1 MIKYGTFLYVIY
13 IDANHVMIGPPNL
26 QHYITIVWN
35 ILYMFSSLNL
45 MPTVK
50 KRPFHAFF
58 RTGIDDLVTG
68 SDDFRSRLGFFWWQ
82 KHFLEK
88 KKSSNAFSVPEGIIG
103 VFVASM
109 EYFTNVFKY
118 PYFTFMVYA

>member
-1 MIKYGTFLYVIY
+1 MEHFLYVIY
-13 IDANHVMIGPPNL
+13 IDANHVMIGPPDL
-26 QHYITIVWN
+26 QHYITMVWN
-35 ILYMFSSLNL
+35 ILYLFSSLNC

-50 KRPFHAFF
+50 NPFPCIFF

-68 SDDFRSRLGFFWWQ
+68 SDDFRGRLGFFWWQ

-88 KKSSNAFSVPEGIIG
+88 RESSNAFSVPGGIIG

-118 PYFTFMVYA
+118 PDFTFIN

>member
-1 MIKYGTFLYVIY
+1 
-13 IDANHVMIGPPNL
+13 
-26 QHYITIVWN
+26 
-35 ILYMFSSLNL
+35 

>member
-13 IDANHVMIGPPNL
+13 IDANHVMIGPPDL

-50 KRPFHAFF
+50 KNLSMHFF
-58 RTGIDDLVTG
+58 GPELMTSSPEVMT
-68 SDDFRSRLGFFWWQ
+68 LGVDWVSFGD
-82 KHFLEK
+82 K
-88 KKSSNAFSVPEGIIG
+88 N
-103 VFVASM
+103 
-109 EYFTNVFKY
+109 
-118 PYFTFMVYA
+118 TF

>member
-1 MIKYGTFLYVIY
+1 MEHFLYVKY
-13 IDANHVMIGPPNL
+13 IDANHVMIGPPDL

-35 ILYMFSSLNL
+35 ILYMFSSLNF

-50 KRPFHAFF
+50 KKPFHAFF

-68 SDDFRSRLGFFWWQ
+68 SDEFWGRLGFFWWQ

-88 KKSSNAFSVPEGIIG
+88 RKSSNAFSIPEGIIG

-118 PYFTFMVYA
+118 PYFTFIN